1 MSVDTYLKRKN
12 LSTYR
17 SVQQEDATIHV
28 SEELAGWAAAL
39 GIGLRKFLFWTW
51 LAVDLT
57 PLQEHAHGSA

>member
-28 SEELAGWAAAL
+28 SGELAGWAAAL
-39 GIGLRKFLFWTW
+39 GIGLRRFLFWTW
-51 LAVDLT
+51 LTVELT
-57 PLQEHAHGSA
+57 PLHQQVHGPA